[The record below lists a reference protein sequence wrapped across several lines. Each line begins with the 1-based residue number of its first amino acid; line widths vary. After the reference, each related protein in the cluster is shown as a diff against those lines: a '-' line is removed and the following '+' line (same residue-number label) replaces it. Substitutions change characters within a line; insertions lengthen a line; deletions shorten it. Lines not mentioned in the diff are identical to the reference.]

1 LDTPAS
7 YLNLGFII
15 LSLPNLLLIAGMVLL
30 FAVALF
36 LPFPHGDSTRE
47 RKS

>member
-15 LSLPNLLLIAGMVLL
+15 LSVPNLLLIGGMVLL
-30 FAVALF
+30 FAAALF
-36 LPFPHGDSTRE
+36 LPFPHAGSNGR

>member
-15 LSLPNLLLIAGMVLL
+15 LSVPNLLLIGGMVLL
-30 FAVALF
+30 FVAALF
-36 LPFPHGDSTRE
+36 LPFPHATSNGK